1 MIQRT
6 RRENETVAEVKV
18 EKEFEDRR
26 TKLFT
31 LWIFA
36 TLNFV
41 YADVVTL
48 FDKSVVVNLSQ
59 TTLL

>member
-1 MIQRT
+1 
-6 RRENETVAEVKV
+6 VAEVKV